1 MESDV
6 YTNATFKAKIDE
18 WDKLKLS
25 DQPQEVTLSGTMTI
39 HGVSN
44 TVSEKGVIL
53 QKYKDGKLADAKT
66 FEYADG
72 LSWHQKGGRQ
82 RTETELLAWK
92 GKRAS
97 AGRMP
102 PTGFPKP
109 PKFT

>member
-1 MESDV
+1 MSLRIVRHVFVLRLLEIVSRLSAQ
-6 YTNATFKAKIDE
+6 NR
-18 WDKLKLS
+18 KLLIFPIEEL
-25 DQPQEVTLSGTMTI
+25 PQMSKG
-39 HGVSN
+39 
-44 TVSEKGVIL
+44 KGVIL

-66 FEYADG
+66 FEYANG
-72 LSWHQKGGRQ
+72 LSWHLKGGRQ
-82 RTETELLAWK
+82 RIETELLAWK

>member
-1 MESDV
+1 M
-6 YTNATFKAKIDE
+6 AMK
-18 WDKLKLS
+18 
-25 DQPQEVTLSGTMTI
+25 
-39 HGVSN
+39 
-44 TVSEKGVIL
+44 IL
-53 QKYKDGKLADAKT
+53 QKYKDGKLADAKP

-72 LSWHQKGGRQ
+72 LSWHLKGGRQ